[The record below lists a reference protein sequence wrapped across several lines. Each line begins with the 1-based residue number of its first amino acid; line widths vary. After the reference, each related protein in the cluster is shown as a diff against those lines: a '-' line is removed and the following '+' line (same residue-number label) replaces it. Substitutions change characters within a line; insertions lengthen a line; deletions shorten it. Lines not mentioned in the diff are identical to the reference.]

1 MNWQKYSKRTKA
13 YALSALLATASV
25 YLTACSDL
33 LKEAEAAQLAGSTPR
48 PAEPAAKAAVADVKS
63 PDVPA
68 HLVKCV
74 NRKPAKADGAD
85 GKVIALKQNKEEIQA
100 CSKKILEWYK
110 SLQAEQKKVAAAIKA
125 STSNSKLTP

>member
-1 MNWQKYSKRTKA
+1 MNSQRYSSKTKVC
-13 YALSALLATASV
+13 ALLALLAMPSV
-25 YLTACSDL
+25 FLTACSDL
-33 LKEAEAAQLAGSTPR
+33 LKEAQAAQLAEAPK
-48 PAEPAAKAAVADVKS
+48 PAEPAAKAAVADIKS

-125 STSNSKLTP
+125 SSGKPLTP